1 MAPQENIVMEGVRI
15 MFRNFSGKADRY
27 NREGDR
33 NFAVVLD
40 PKVAASMERDGFKV
54 KTLQA
59 REEGDDPQ
67 HILKVVV
74 KYRNQ
79 AGEKIRPPRVVMI
92 TSRGRTN
99 LGEDEV
105 SALDWADIVNVDL
118 IIRPFE
124 WTMSEGRSGIAA
136 YLQSIYVTIQEDP
149 LEAKYAE
156 VDENHQTPDGPQFQ

>member
-1 MAPQENIVMEGVRI
+1 MAVQENIVMEGVRI
-15 MFRNFSGKADRY
+15 LFRNFSGKADRY

-33 NFAVVLD
+33 NFSVILE
-40 PKVAASMERDGFKV
+40 PKVAAAMERDGFNV

-67 HILKVVV
+67 QVLKVVV
-74 KYRNQ
+74 KYRNL
-79 AGEKIRPPRVVMI
+79 AGEKIKPPRVVMI

-105 SALDWADIVNVDL
+105 GALDWADITNVDL

-124 WTMSEGRSGIAA
+124 WKMSEGRTGISA

-156 VDENHQTPDGPQFQ
+156 LDEKHQDPESPQFQ